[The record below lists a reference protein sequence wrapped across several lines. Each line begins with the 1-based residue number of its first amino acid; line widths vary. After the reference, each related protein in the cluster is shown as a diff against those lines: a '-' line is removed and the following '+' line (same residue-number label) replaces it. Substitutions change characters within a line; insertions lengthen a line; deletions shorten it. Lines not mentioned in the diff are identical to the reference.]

1 MGVCLEVQ
9 FTPLEFEG
17 FVRHLSSFLDV
28 LEESG
33 RHYGNVGSLSRGAFD
48 SEVSFDDD
56 GEVKLYCNAF
66 LNESAYEMRDWSLG
80 GNS

>member
-28 LEESG
+28 LERGGAVESM
-33 RHYGNVGSLSRGAFD
+33 HLVGWFCCFTG
-48 SEVSFDDD
+48 
-56 GEVKLYCNAF
+56 
-66 LNESAYEMRDWSLG
+66 
-80 GNS
+80 